1 MLSALTVRSLQR
13 IALCTIASF
22 MAMSPMLAQ
31 QPPFQHEQVLD
42 GLAVPTSATFLPNG
56 RMLITSLYGTVWITS
71 PVNQPPVTYS
81 VYLQLQNLNNS
92 AEHGLM
98 EVLLDPDFATN
109 NFIYLYYS
117 TTANKNRV
125 SRFLHQGTTA
135 SLASET
141 VIFETPDTFSNCC
154 HVGGAMAFAN
164 DGHILLAVGD
174 DFTPAL
180 AQDLT
185 KSYGKV
191 HRFKKTGG
199 APTDNPYWDA
209 TPGLYNSTG
218 KLKTIYASGLRN
230 PFRGSYDT
238 VTGRFLIGEVGG
250 NDHTVAW
257 EDLHLNAPAANFG
270 WPVCGDGGRNASG
283 MCLDPQYSDP
293 VFTYPH
299 ALTGASITAGFTY
312 RGSMFPPAWVGR
324 YFYGDYVR
332 GWIRYLE
339 FDANGNVTND
349 QPFVDP
355 NVFGG
360 VTALSLVKIFQGPD
374 GSLFYISLVD
384 NGLNYTGGIHRIF
397 YSTNLAPVC
406 GTVTASPADG
416 PGPTLSTTLSA
427 SATDPEG
434 ASLTY
439 TWSFGDGSPSATG
452 ASVPHTYTSSGTFTA
467 QVVVSDGTNT
477 ISCGTVPVTV
487 GQAPTAQILSPS
499 SGSTFRAGDA
509 ITFVGAGTDDDA
521 LTQASYSWNVVFN
534 HDQHIHPETGSTG
547 SSSFDLVIPTTGH
560 GFSGVTYYT
569 ITLTVTDQD
578 GLTATSSVQIFP
590 EKVSVT
596 VNSSPPGLE
605 VLVEGLPVETPYTL
619 DQAIGYQ
626 MQLGVVSSQQCQ
638 NNNTYLFG
646 SWSDGLPMIH
656 PYTVPTTAS
665 TVTAQFTN
673 SGACQSCGQ
682 SLSFDGT
689 DDFVEFT
696 PFTIAGDWTIEFWL
710 RPLPGFTSG
719 DAILGNDTDLS
730 LDLQGG
736 KLRLFKGST
745 KLTSSAN
752 VIPNQWTHYAIT
764 RTGSALLLYVNGVL
778 DATAAS
784 SALTGSTSIRWMGKG
799 VNPGFLGAALDEVR
813 IWSAARSQTE
823 IFQNLGVH
831 VSPASGGVVAY
842 WRFDQPATAQ
852 LVDDLGPSDRDGVRG
867 AGLMPGTDDP
877 LFSAT
882 SGPMQYACDR
892 TIGLQL
898 KVFLQ
903 GPYDGASGMMNDR
916 LRAQNRLPLQ
926 EPYTGIGFALGAS
939 AGATTTNAVLSV
951 TGPNAIVDWVLV
963 EVRDMYTPSV
973 ILRRVPALLQR
984 DGDVVGT
991 DGTSTLLITV
1001 DRPNAYIALRHRN
1014 HFGVMTAQALPMQSS
1029 TVVLDFTTA
1038 STLTYGTSAR
1048 TSFLGVLLCWAG
1060 NTNLDA
1066 SLKYVGVDNDRD
1078 PILVAI
1084 GGSVPTNVISG
1095 YLLTDLDLDGTV
1107 KYTGAGNDRDLIL
1120 TNIGGLNVNFVR
1132 NEQLP

>member
-1 MLSALTVRSLQR
+1 MLITLTLRTLRS
-13 IALCTIASF
+13 SF
-22 MAMSPMLAQ
+22 CWVLGCFMSVITAVAQ
-31 QPPFQHEQVLD
+31 QPPFQHELVLD
-42 GLAVPTSATFLPNG
+42 GLSVPTSAIFLPNG

-81 VYLQLQNLNNS
+81 VYLELPNLNNS

-98 EVLLDPDFATN
+98 EVLLDPNFISN
-109 NFIYLYYS
+109 NFIYFYYS

-125 SRFLHQGTTA
+125 SRFLHMGNTA
-135 SLASET
+135 SLSSET
-141 VIFETPDTFSNCC
+141 VIFETPDLFSNCC
-154 HVGGAMAFAN
+154 HVGGAMAFSN
-164 DGHILLAVGD
+164 DGHILLAIGD

-180 AQDLT
+180 AQDLS

-191 HRFKKTGG
+191 HRFSKTGG

-250 NDHTVAW
+250 NDHSVSW

-270 WPVCGDGGRNASG
+270 WPVCGDGGRSANG
-283 MCLDPQYSDP
+283 LCLDPQYSDP
-293 VFTYPH
+293 LFTYPH
-299 ALTGASITAGFTY
+299 ASTGASITAGFTY
-312 RGSMFPPAWVGR
+312 RGSMFPAAWVGR

-339 FDANGNVTND
+339 FDGNGNVTND

-360 VTALSLVKIFQGPD
+360 VTPLSLVKLFQGPD

-384 NGLNYTGGIHRIF
+384 NGLNSTGGIHRIF
-397 YSTNLAPVC
+397 YGTDLAPVC
-406 GTVTASPADG
+406 GAVTASPADG
-416 PGPTLSTTLSA
+416 PGPMLSTTLSTIV
-427 SATDPEG
+427 SDPEG
-434 ASLTY
+434 GPLTY
-439 TWSFGDGSPSATG
+439 TWSFGDGTANGTG
-452 ASVPHTYTSSGTFTA
+452 ASVPHTYASSGTFTA
-467 QVVVSDGTNT
+467 QVVVSDGVNT

-487 GQAPTAQILSPS
+487 GQVPTAQILNPS

-509 ITFVGAGTDDDA
+509 ITFAGAGTDDDA
-521 LTQASYSWNVVFN
+521 LTQASYSWSVVFN
-534 HDQHIHPETGSTG
+534 HDQHIHPETGSSG
-547 SSSFDLVIPTTGH
+547 SSSFDLIIPTSGH
-560 GFSGVTYYT
+560 GFSGVTFYT

-578 GLTATSSVQIFP
+578 GLVATSSVQIFP

-596 VNSSPPGLE
+596 VNSAPPGLE
-605 VLVEGLPVETPYTL
+605 VLVEGLPVQTPYTL

-638 NNNTYLFG
+638 NNATYLFNA
-646 SWSDGLPMIH
+646 WSDGLPMIH
-656 PYTVPTTAS
+656 PYTVPTTTN
-665 TVTAQFTN
+665 TVTAQFNN

-682 SLSFDGT
+682 SLSFDGS
-689 DDFVEFT
+689 DDVVEFT
-696 PFTIAGDWTIEFWL
+696 PFNLAGDWTMEFWL
-710 RPLPGFTSG
+710 RASAGFTSG

-730 LDLQGG
+730 LDLQSG

-752 VIPNQWTHYAIT
+752 VVPNQWTHYAIT

-813 IWSAARSQTE
+813 IWSVARTQTQ
-823 IFQNLGVH
+823 ISQNLGVH
-831 VSPASGGVVAY
+831 VSAATGGLVAY

-852 LVDDLGPSDRDGVRG
+852 LVDDLGPGDRNGVRG

-877 LFSAT
+877 LFSST

-892 TIGLQL
+892 AIGLQM

-903 GPYDGASGMMNDR
+903 GPYDAISGLMQDR
-916 LRAQNRLPLQ
+916 LRAQNRVPLQ
-926 EPYTGIGFALGAS
+926 EPYSGLGFALGTS
-939 AGATTTNAVLSV
+939 AGSTTTNFALSL
-951 TGPNAIVDWVLV
+951 TGPNAIVDWVLI
-963 EVRDMYTPSV
+963 EVRDTYDPAV
-973 ILRRVPALLQR
+973 ILRRFPALVQR
-984 DGDVVGT
+984 DGEVVAT

-1001 DRPNAYIALRHRN
+1001 DRPSAYIALRHRN
-1014 HFGVMTAQALPMQSS
+1014 HFGVMTAQALSMQ
-1029 TVVLDFTTA
+1029 TNLVVRDFTSAFTA
-1038 STLTYGTSAR
+1038 TYGTAAR
-1048 TSFLGVLLCWAG
+1048 TSTAGVLLCWAG
-1060 NTNLDA
+1060 NANLDA
-1066 SLKYVGVDNDRD
+1066 TLKYVGVDNDRD

-1084 GGSVPTNVISG
+1084 GGSVPTNVLSG
-1095 YLLTDLDLDGTV
+1095 YFLTDLDLDGTV